1 MVLRYCTGV
10 AMMLL
15 DTHLGQYVNEWYLA
29 LVTMIPFE
37 HSSGTV
43 CTRMNGAF
51 KLKQFVR

>member
-10 AMMLL
+10 VMMLL

-29 LVTMIPFE
+29 LVTMIPLE